1 MITYKVLQSTTYGEW
16 VKVKADNKE
25 NAIKIVDCGNWN
37 DEDIVSSKLIWRET
51 TGDIE
56 EVSDDN

>member
-1 MITYKVLQSTTYGEW
+1 MKTYKVLQSTTYGEW